1 MNRVYPPDR
10 PLNDAERDRMDA
22 MLSRFR
28 SESAM
33 NNAEEID
40 GFFAALICSP
50 ETAKPSQYLSEI
62 WGGEMADDEAFD
74 DRQELQDFLSLL
86 MRHWNSIVCI
96 LEKGEI
102 FGPLLFQDEEGTA
115 HGNDWARGFMRGVSF
130 HHESWK
136 ELINDE
142 EHGGPLI
149 PIMILAHE
157 HDPDPEMR
165 PYKDNVDAELREKL
179 ILGIAGAV
187 TAIYRYFAPQ
197 RRRMAAGLGAEG
209 TANRQAKLKI
219 GRNDPCRCG
228 SGKKYKHCCGKATL

>member
-1 MNRVYPPDR
+1 MSPPQQDR
-10 PLNDAERDRMDA
+10 PSNDAECNRIHIV
-22 MLSRFR
+22 LSRFR

-33 NNAEEID
+33 KNVEEID

-50 ETAKPSQYLSEI
+50 ELAKPSQYLPEI
-62 WGGEMADDEAFD
+62 WGGEMADDEAFA
-74 DRQELQDFLSLL
+74 DRKEAQDFLSLL
-86 MRHWNSIVCI
+86 MRHWNSIVSI

-136 ELINDE
+136 ELLDDE

-165 PYKDNVDAELREKL
+165 PYKDNIDAELRDKL
-179 ILGIAGAV
+179 ILGISGAV
-187 TAIYRYFAPQ
+187 TAIYRYFAPL
-197 RRRMAAGLGAEG
+197 RRMMPAGLGAER
-209 TANRQAKLKI
+209 TAYRQAERKI
-219 GRNDPCRCG
+219 GRNDPCGCG
-228 SGKKYKHCCGKATL
+228 SGKKYKHCCGKAAL